1 VNRRREGEETVRT
14 KDEDKDPCA
23 VTYEEEEDG
32 GAAPTVMEGNDKL
45 EKSEGKEDGLE
56 GNKGNAVKE

>member
-56 GNKGNAVKE
+56 